1 MGTYQNAGDS
11 FVSLPMDLN
20 LVPKSNAVNSTS
32 RKVQCLPLSGA
43 IFNPNDVCKINIPV
57 GGRGQYLDGSQT
69 YLLFKVQN
77 VDPAFYPLYVDGNAG
92 SFIQKV
98 EIFSSSGLLETVNG
112 YNVLFQTLLD
122 NQLDLSAR
130 QSFMSITHGTDVDPA
145 DAYNAGRGGQ
155 AILYNQTI
163 AFAIPIFSGIVGT
176 GISKLLPL
184 EYLSDLR
191 VEISWEQNAMAVL
204 SGTSSAVSTNIW
216 KVTFVELAVQIITVQ
231 DEASDMLRQA
241 HKDGIQISSCM
252 YRNYNTVLA
261 SGGVQDSTI
270 VPLNFSSIKS
280 ALVTY
285 RTNANLNTFNVSSIS
300 SRRNPF
306 ASSGA
311 TIPNIQM
318 VLGNLYVPS
327 VALRSV
333 PEIASELFKSYG
345 TLGSVNHRTIINRLT
360 YDQFTETTAP
370 TFLGTANAITTA
382 AANLLTANAAHGM
395 VVGDIILYTGA
406 TGNGLTT
413 NTNYY
418 VLTVPSTTT
427 FTIGTSFNAPTLVIT
442 NFATQNYAFTPFLS
456 SNINAYIKAIP
467 SFSIG
472 LNFDTFYQTSST
484 THSGLN
490 TQGNQTFLNT
500 TYSAANPAQVRLDAW
515 VHYDAVIIID
525 PSTKIMTIRT

>member
-1 MGTYQNAGDS
+1 
-11 FVSLPMDLN
+11 
-20 LVPKSNAVNSTS
+20 
-32 RKVQCLPLSGA
+32 
-43 IFNPNDVCKINIPV
+43 
-57 GGRGQYLDGSQT
+57 
-69 YLLFKVQN
+69 
-77 VDPAFYPLYVDGNAG
+77 
-92 SFIQKV
+92 
-98 EIFSSSGLLETVNG
+98 
-112 YNVLFQTLLD
+112 
-122 NQLDLSAR
+122 
-130 QSFMSITHGTDVDPA
+130 
-145 DAYNAGRGGQ
+145 
-155 AILYNQTI
+155 
-163 AFAIPIFSGIVGT
+163 
-176 GISKLLPL
+176 
-184 EYLSDLR
+184 
-191 VEISWEQNAMAVL
+191 MAVL
-204 SGTSSAVSTNIW
+204 SGTTSAVSTNIW
-216 KVTFVELAVQIITVQ
+216 KVNFVELAVQIITVQ

-280 ALVTY
+280 ALITY

-311 TIPNIQM
+311 TIPNIQR

-370 TFLGTANAITTA
+370 TFTGTANTITTA
-382 AANLLTANAAHGM
+382 ASNVLTSNSAHGLA
-395 VVGDIILYTGA
+395 VGDIILYTGA
-406 TGNGLTT
+406 TGNGLTQ

-418 VLTVPSTTT
+418 VLTVPTTTT
-427 FTIGTSFNAPTLVIT
+427 FTIGTSFNASALVIN
-442 NFATQNYAFTPFLS
+442 NFSSASYAYTPFS
-456 SNINAYIKAIP
+456 SANIGAYIKAIP

-490 TQGNQTFLNT
+490 TQGNQTFLNS

-515 VHYDAVIIID
+515 VHYDAVILID

>member
-77 VDPAFYPLYVDGNAG
+77 VDPAYYPLYIDGNAG

-155 AILYNQTI
+155 AILYNQTL
-163 AFAIPIFSGIVGT
+163 AFAIPIFSGIIGT

-204 SGTSSAVSTNIW
+204 SGTTSAVSTNIW
-216 KVTFVELAVQIITVQ
+216 KVNFVELAVQIITVQ

-280 ALVTY
+280 ALITY

-370 TFLGTANAITTA
+370 TFTGTANTITTA
-382 AANLLTANAAHGM
+382 ASNVLTSNSAHGLA
-395 VVGDIILYTGA
+395 VGDIILYTGA
-406 TGNGLTT
+406 TGNGLTQ
-413 NTNYY
+413 NNNYY
-418 VLTVPSTTT
+418 VLTVPTTTT
-427 FTIGTSFNAPTLVIT
+427 FTIGTSFNASALVIT
-442 NFATQNYAFTPFLS
+442 NFSSASYAYTPFS
-456 SNINAYIKAIP
+456 SANIGAYIKAIP

-490 TQGNQTFLNT
+490 TQGNQTFLNS

-515 VHYDAVIIID
+515 VHYDAVILID